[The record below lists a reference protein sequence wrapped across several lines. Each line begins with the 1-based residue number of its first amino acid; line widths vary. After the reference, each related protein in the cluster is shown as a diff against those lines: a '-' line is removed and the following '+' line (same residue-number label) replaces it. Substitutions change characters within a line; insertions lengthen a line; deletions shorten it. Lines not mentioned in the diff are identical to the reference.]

1 MVQIDTKIPLGAEN
15 NPVGD
20 AQKSAHSSSGGLF
33 ELLFSGLSIPE
44 SEVGDILH
52 LSEEDLQSFSVL
64 TGMGYLNSVK
74 GLVEKT
80 VSEEISDV
88 ETEFLSFEISEKIPL
103 FGLDLDTLELSL
115 KGKNEEPF
123 AYLAHTIAPLTTAG
137 QGIQSVGVKV
147 NGLQQV
153 LVSPKGQ
160 SSGLLSGTF
169 NVPVLS
175 HDGLNNFSGNQSGST
190 PSSFAGLLGGNVTLN
205 DKPIQPGEPQS
216 LLKENVLK
224 PFSASD
230 MAAFSYDENPDI
242 LIRRVMDG
250 MKNNIEFEVE
260 AYGKKAGVKNDIG
273 DLQNMLMRGTSPT
286 ANQSGQMMLQNQLLQ
301 AASQMTSIGQIE
313 TTDEGRSVLRDG
325 PSSQVSGLLGQTS
338 GNASGSFSGGGS
350 GQGGVAQQ
358 NAFLTTAGLVSAK
371 GELDLMQDK
380 WTKNLAEKIEKSLRD
395 GQQEIDLILKPKNLG
410 KLNLRLAINNHSLN
424 IQIQADNQHVVSLL
438 QDSETRLM
446 QMLDGNGFKSTH
458 LALTSGFGNSP
469 DFGKKQHQS
478 QQQGERNAV
487 TSQNELVKSSKE
499 NIMVGA
505 DNRSSDY
512 VKTGVDVIA

>member
-1 MVQIDTKIPLGAEN
+1 MVQIENKIPLGTEN
-15 NPVGD
+15 NSIGN
-20 AQKSAHSSSGGLF
+20 AQKSEHSSSGGLF
-33 ELLFSGLSIPE
+33 EMLFSGLSIPE

-52 LSEEDLQSFSVL
+52 LSEEDLQSFSVI
-64 TGMGYLNSVK
+64 TGIGFINSVN
-74 GLVEKT
+74 GLVEKKF
-80 VSEEISDV
+80 SEEVVDV
-88 ETEFLSFEISEKIPL
+88 DTDSSSSEISEKLPL
-103 FGLDLDTLELSL
+103 FGIDLDTLEISTAAE
-115 KGKNEEPF
+115 NDEPL
-123 AYLAHTIAPLTTAG
+123 ADLAHTIAPLTTAG

-147 NGLQQV
+147 SGLQQV

-175 HDGLNNFSGNQSGST
+175 HDGLNNFSGNQSGSA

-230 MAAFSYDENPDI
+230 MAAFSDDENPDI
-242 LIRRVMDG
+242 IIRRVMDG
-250 MKNNIEFEVE
+250 MKNNIEFDVE
-260 AYGKKAGVKNDIG
+260 AYGNKHGIKNHAG
-273 DLQNMLMRGTSPT
+273 DLQNILMRGTSPI

-325 PSSQVSGLLGQTS
+325 SSAQASGLSGQTG

-350 GQGGVAQQ
+350 GQGSLAHH
-358 NAFLTTAGLVSAK
+358 NAFLASGGVVSAK

-380 WTKNLAEKIEKSLRD
+380 WTKNLAERIEKSLRD
-395 GQQEIDLILKPKNLG
+395 GQQEIDLVLKPKNLG
-410 KLNLRLAINNHSLN
+410 KLNLRLAMNNQSLN
-424 IQIQADNQHVVSLL
+424 IQIHADNQHVVSLL

-458 LALTSGFGNSP
+458 LALTSGFGNAP
-469 DFGKKQHQS
+469 DFGKKQNQS
-478 QQQGERNAV
+478 QQQDERNAV

-499 NIMVGA
+499 NIMVGS